1 MAKQNPY
8 VIQRNVIL
16 GKLDRKPYHFL
27 LHSRDHRATEVIT
40 VYAPTEFDANVYAQS
55 YYNDY
60 FIVELIK
67 LPEDDN
73 DNDN

>member
-8 VIQRNVIL
+8 IIQRNIQL
-16 GKLDRKPYHFL
+16 GKLGRKPYHFL

-55 YYNDY
+55 YYSEF

-67 LPEDDN
+67 LPEESDN
-73 DNDN
+73 AAE